1 MRLPTKTK
9 ELTWS
14 KVGNTYIL
22 VDPDTQKTYNIDTI
36 AFLVWV
42 QCDGMTD
49 IEEITDV
56 FSVDG
61 NRDIVRAAINGIL
74 DKLKE
79 SGLIN

>member
-1 MRLPTKTK
+1 MKLPTKTK

-74 DKLKE
+74 GKLKE